1 MLSAAVSLGPFVG
14 ADGNASTDVSAFA
27 GVLDFIEVMNYD
39 VWGSWSTAV
48 GPNAPINDTCAPPA
62 DQQGS
67 AVSAIKA
74 WTTAGM
80 PASQIVLGVPSY
92 GHSFSVPPAS
102 AFGTNITDAT
112 TTVSAASSDPTTLV
126 AYPAFNATNQPVGD
140 AWDSPPAV
148 DVCGVLEAQGGVF
161 DFWGLVAGGLLNAD
175 GSVAPGI
182 ASRFD
187 DCSQT
192 AYVYNATSQVM
203 VSYDSAKTFA
213 AKGEFIKNNNLR
225 GFAMWEAGGD
235 FNDIL
240 LDSILEGAGISG
252 CDDN

>member
-80 PASQIVLGVPSY
+80 PASQIVLGSDYPYPWQMHPVDHIFACESL
-92 GHSFSVPPAS
+92 
-102 AFGTNITDAT
+102 TDEQK
-112 TTVSAASSDPTTLV
+112 L
-126 AYPAFNATNQPVGD
+126 
-140 AWDSPPAV
+140 
-148 DVCGVLEAQGGVF
+148 DVLGR
-161 DFWGLVAGGLLNAD
+161 N
-175 GSVAPGI
+175 
-182 ASRFD
+182 
-187 DCSQT
+187 
-192 AYVYNATSQVM
+192 
-203 VSYDSAKTFA
+203 A
-213 AKGEFIKNNNLR
+213 AKLLR
-225 GFAMWEAGGD
+225 
-235 FNDIL
+235 I
-240 LDSILEGAGISG
+240 EG
-252 CDDN
+252 